1 MLNLSFDNLIV
12 ITLLRSKYE
21 YKIEI
26 NFFLIANMLILDMK
40 KFFSI
45 KATGKNIELGSFFQ
59 KYNLKKLSSV
69 FLKYSANPI
78 SANTVLEKRNVFFK
92 VKLDILIDNN
102 IKFETLGRSKIAT
115 LALDEAVEN
124 ISKRLRRHYRK
135 LKNHRL
141 LNNRIVNVKKD
152 LVRFH
157 LNS

>member
-1 MLNLSFDNLIV
+1 
-12 ITLLRSKYE
+12 
-21 YKIEI
+21 
-26 NFFLIANMLILDMK
+26 MK
-40 KFFSI
+40 DDFNI

-135 LKNHRL
+135 IKNHRL
-141 LNNRIVNVKKD
+141 LNNRINNVKDD
-152 LVRFH
+152 LIKFH
-157 LNS
+157 LSSL

>member
-1 MLNLSFDNLIV
+1 
-12 ITLLRSKYE
+12 
-21 YKIEI
+21 
-26 NFFLIANMLILDMK
+26 MK
-40 KFFSI
+40 DYFNI

-135 LKNHRL
+135 IKNHRL
-141 LNNRIVNVKKD
+141 LNNKINNVKDD
-152 LVRFH
+152 LIKFH
-157 LNS
+157 LSSL

>member
-1 MLNLSFDNLIV
+1 MKDNF
-12 ITLLRSKYE
+12 
-21 YKIEI
+21 
-26 NFFLIANMLILDMK
+26 N
-40 KFFSI
+40 I

-124 ISKRLRRHYRK
+124 IAKRLRRHYRK
-135 LKNHRL
+135 IKNHRL
-141 LNNRIVNVKKD
+141 LNNRINNVKDD
-152 LVRFH
+152 LIKFH
-157 LNS
+157 LSWL

>member
-1 MLNLSFDNLIV
+1 MEN
-12 ITLLRSKYE
+12 
-21 YKIEI
+21 
-26 NFFLIANMLILDMK
+26 NFN
-40 KFFSI
+40 I

-69 FLKYSANPI
+69 FSRYSANLI

-102 IKFETLGRSKIAT
+102 IKFETLGRSKVAT

-124 ISKRLRRHYRK
+124 IAKRLRRHYRK

-141 LNNRIVNVKKD
+141 LNNRINNVKLD
-152 LVRFH
+152 LIRFH

>member
-1 MLNLSFDNLIV
+1 MIFVNI
-12 ITLLRSKYE
+12 I
-21 YKIEI
+21 I
-26 NFFLIANMLILDMK
+26 N
-40 KFFSI
+40 I

-92 VKLDILIDNN
+92 VKLDILVDNN

-124 ISKRLRRHYRK
+124 ISKSVRL
-135 LKNHRL
+135 
-141 LNNRIVNVKKD
+141 
-152 LVRFH
+152 
-157 LNS
+157 

>member
-1 MLNLSFDNLIV
+1 
-12 ITLLRSKYE
+12 
-21 YKIEI
+21 
-26 NFFLIANMLILDMK
+26 MK
-40 KFFSI
+40 DYFNI

-135 LKNHRL
+135 IKNHRL
-141 LNNRIVNVKKD
+141 LNNRINNVKED
-152 LVRFH
+152 LIFKNKIGRIRDIQVHPKTGKIYF
-157 LNS
+157 LSEDSLWLMEKS

>member
-1 MLNLSFDNLIV
+1 
-12 ITLLRSKYE
+12 
-21 YKIEI
+21 
-26 NFFLIANMLILDMK
+26 MK
-40 KFFSI
+40 DDFNI

-135 LKNHRL
+135 IKNHRL
-141 LNNRIVNVKKD
+141 LNNRINNVKED
-152 LVRFH
+152 LIKFH
-157 LNS
+157 LSSL

>member
-1 MLNLSFDNLIV
+1 
-12 ITLLRSKYE
+12 
-21 YKIEI
+21 
-26 NFFLIANMLILDMK
+26 MK
-40 KFFSI
+40 DYFNI

-124 ISKRLRRHYRK
+124 IAKRLRRHYRK
-135 LKNHRL
+135 IKNHRL
-141 LNNRIVNVKKD
+141 LNNKINNVKDD
-152 LVRFH
+152 LIKFH
-157 LNS
+157 LSSL

>member
-1 MLNLSFDNLIV
+1 M
-12 ITLLRSKYE
+12 KE
-21 YKIEI
+21 YF
-26 NFFLIANMLILDMK
+26 N
-40 KFFSI
+40 I

-69 FLKYSANPI
+69 FSKYSTNPI

-92 VKLDILIDNN
+92 VKLDILIENN

-115 LALDEAVEN
+115 LALDEAIEN
-124 ISKRLRRHYRK
+124 ISKRLRRHHRK
-135 LKNHRL
+135 IKNHRL
-141 LNNRIVNVKKD
+141 LNNRIDSVKND

>member
-1 MLNLSFDNLIV
+1 MIKIWKMISI
-12 ITLLRSKYE
+12 SKP
-21 YKIEI
+21 
-26 NFFLIANMLILDMK
+26 LA
-40 KFFSI
+40 
-45 KATGKNIELGSFFQ
+45 KNIELGSFFQ

-115 LALDEAVEN
+115 LTLDEAVEN

-135 LKNHRL
+135 IKNHRL
-141 LNNRIVNVKKD
+141 LNNGINNVKKD

>member
-1 MLNLSFDNLIV
+1 MF
-12 ITLLRSKYE
+12 
-21 YKIEI
+21 
-26 NFFLIANMLILDMK
+26 
-40 KFFSI
+40 
-45 KATGKNIELGSFFQ
+45 
-59 KYNLKKLSSV
+59 
-69 FLKYSANPI
+69 
-78 SANTVLEKRNVFFK
+78 FFK

-135 LKNHRL
+135 IKNHRL
-141 LNNRIVNVKKD
+141 LNNRIDNVKKD

>member
-1 MLNLSFDNLIV
+1 
-12 ITLLRSKYE
+12 
-21 YKIEI
+21 
-26 NFFLIANMLILDMK
+26 MK
-40 KFFSI
+40 DDFNI

-135 LKNHRL
+135 IKNHRL
-141 LNNRIVNVKKD
+141 LNNGIDNVKKD

>member
-1 MLNLSFDNLIV
+1 
-12 ITLLRSKYE
+12 
-21 YKIEI
+21 
-26 NFFLIANMLILDMK
+26 MK
-40 KFFSI
+40 DYFNI

-124 ISKRLRRHYRK
+124 IAKRLRRHYRK
-135 LKNHRL
+135 IKNHRL
-141 LNNRIVNVKKD
+141 LNKRINNVKDD
-152 LVRFH
+152 LIKFH
-157 LNS
+157 LSSL

>member
-1 MLNLSFDNLIV
+1 
-12 ITLLRSKYE
+12 
-21 YKIEI
+21 
-26 NFFLIANMLILDMK
+26 MK
-40 KFFSI
+40 DYFNI
-45 KATGKNIELGSFFQ
+45 KATGKNIELGSFYQ

-135 LKNHRL
+135 IKNHRL
-141 LNNRIVNVKKD
+141 LNNKINNVKDD
-152 LVRFH
+152 LIKFH
-157 LNS
+157 LSSL

>member
-1 MLNLSFDNLIV
+1 MKDNF
-12 ITLLRSKYE
+12 
-21 YKIEI
+21 
-26 NFFLIANMLILDMK
+26 N
-40 KFFSI
+40 I

-69 FLKYSANPI
+69 FSKYSANPI

-102 IKFETLGRSKIAT
+102 IKFETLGHSKIAT

-135 LKNHRL
+135 IKNHRL
-141 LNNRIVNVKKD
+141 LKNRIDNVKND